1 LANSKRRNLAASR
14 APSVLDE
21 IMDRQSVIQTLSLI
35 SFALWTGLAAI
46 VSVSGLLYPG
56 GAIRNL
62 TMGVVFAA
70 IGTGAHLRQTRP
82 GPLFGP
88 WLLCFS
94 LPAGAIL
101 AVLASYRVLSERMA
115 VFG

>member
-1 LANSKRRNLAASR
+1 MMNRRSILRRLNLA
-14 APSVLDE
+14 
-21 IMDRQSVIQTLSLI
+21 SLV
-35 SFALWTGLAAI
+35 LWTSLAAI

-56 GAIRNL
+56 GVIRNL

-70 IGTGAHLRQTRP
+70 IGAGTHLLQIRP
-82 GPLFGP
+82 RPRFGP

-101 AVLASYRVLSERMA
+101 ALLASYRVFLERMA

>member
-1 LANSKRRNLAASR
+1 MAISKRRNLAASR
-14 APSVLDE
+14 APSVMDE
-21 IMDRQSVIQTLSLI
+21 FMDRQSVIRRMSLA

-94 LPAGAIL
+94 LPAGAVL
-101 AVLASYRVLSERMA
+101 AVLASYRVFSERMA